1 MIEESEDNDLSTL
14 EVFRQ
19 FLVDHYPALQDELW
33 LKDVDTLRISPILH
47 PFLKSK
53 LPEGIE
59 KFTCVLFTQQTAQM
73 AAPLKIYVLLD
84 EYEQSLYAIDMMN
97 DQMVLH

>member
-1 MIEESEDNDLSTL
+1 MRISILSTL

-59 KFTCVLFTQQTAQM
+59 KFTCVLFTQQTDQT
-73 AAPLKIYVLLD
+73 AAPLKVYLLLD
-84 EYEQSLYAIDMMN
+84 EYEQSLYAIDLMN
-97 DQMVLH
+97 EQIALH

>member
-1 MIEESEDNDLSTL
+1 MSTL

-19 FLVDHYPALQDELW
+19 FIVDHYPALQDEHW
-33 LKDVDTLRISPILH
+33 LQDVDTLRISPILH

-59 KFTCVLFTQQTAQM
+59 KFTCVLFTQQTVQAV
-73 AAPLKIYVLLD
+73 APLKIYVLLD
-84 EYEQSLYAIDMMN
+84 EHEQSLYAIDLMN
-97 DQMVLH
+97 EQPVLH

>member
-1 MIEESEDNDLSTL
+1 MSPL

-19 FLVDHYPALQDELW
+19 FLVDHYPALQNELW

-53 LPEGIE
+53 LPEGVE
-59 KFTCVLFTQQTAQM
+59 KFTCVLFTQQTDQSG
-73 AAPLKIYVLLD
+73 APLKVYVLLD
-84 EYEQSLYAIDMMN
+84 EHEQSLYAIDLLN
-97 DQMVLH
+97 EQSVLH

>member
-1 MIEESEDNDLSTL
+1 MSTL

-19 FLVDHYPALQDELW
+19 FLVDHYPSLQDELW

-47 PFLKSK
+47 PFLKRK

-59 KFTCVLFTQQTAQM
+59 KFTCVLFTQQTDQTD
-73 AAPLKIYVLLD
+73 APLKVYLLLD
-84 EYEQSLYAIDMMN
+84 EHEQALYAIDLMN
-97 DQMVLH
+97 EQIVLH